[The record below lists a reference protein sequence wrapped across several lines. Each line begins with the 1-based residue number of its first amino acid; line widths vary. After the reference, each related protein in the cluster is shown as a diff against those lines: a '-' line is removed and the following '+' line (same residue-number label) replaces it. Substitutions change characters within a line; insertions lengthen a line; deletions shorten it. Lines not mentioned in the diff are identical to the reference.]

1 MSEIL
6 AELRSRLLDY
16 SKKETTPKHHYIS
29 IYNAYKP
36 QEIHHVP
43 FNQPTLLLVASGHK
57 EVRINNTDLSI
68 KQGELLILPPDT
80 TIWIGN
86 YPDQKSEYVGLAIRF
101 DQKALKHFR
110 LIYGSYL
117 DQWDVSVKWHKKSPE
132 TILSLLSQM
141 IAWEKSYPS
150 DIQLILHR
158 QVELLLLLAQE
169 GLIGNIL
176 LNEHPSWKLRVSQLL
191 LMNPARSWQLK
202 DVCLHL
208 GISESSL
215 RRKLLKEKSSFRE
228 LLEETRLSVG
238 LSLLLETTQAIGQV
252 ADAVGYQSQSRFGE
266 RFKIRFGLTPSD
278 LRRTLD

>member
-1 MSEIL
+1 M
-6 AELRSRLLDY
+6 
-16 SKKETTPKHHYIS
+16 
-29 IYNAYKP
+29 
-36 QEIHHVP
+36 
-43 FNQPTLLLVASGHK
+43 
-57 EVRINNTDLSI
+57 
-68 KQGELLILPPDT
+68 ILPPDT
-80 TIWIGN
+80 TIGIGN
-86 YPDQKSEYVGLAIRF
+86 YPNQKSEYLGLAIRF

-110 LIYGSYL
+110 MIYGSHL
-117 DQWDVSVKWHKKSPE
+117 DQWDISAQWHKKSPQ

-141 IAWEKSYPS
+141 IAWEKSYSS

-176 LNEHPSWKLRVSQLL
+176 LNEHPSWKIRVSQLL
-191 LMNPARSWQLK
+191 LMNPTQSWKLK
-202 DVCLHL
+202 DVCTHL

-215 RRKLLKEKSSFRE
+215 RRKLHKEKSSFRE